1 MGSSSGPSPSS
12 LDRTMVDPEA
22 SRLEL
27 LGACS
32 RGEGAEADLAG
43 RSRFLCPS
51 QTQDI
56 VRSHALEATEASCG
70 RTRGVNCAGDIRR
83 FFVFMS
89 PAIKKCALPVPAP
102 GVACE
107 LLCSTFVSSCWRCQ
121 FFNFKSPD
129 GVWTLTTPILSQH
142 GDEHTSGKKFMLARS
157 STLRMSVLCI
167 LFSFQSTL
175 MNTTLADI
183 SATRLRLQS
192 IRYRSCSYHSCEE
205 MLCSNLYDDAGDDDA
220 SSLRGSDDRH
230 AL

>member
-1 MGSSSGPSPSS
+1 MLCSSGVLHMGSSSGPSPSS

-70 RTRGVNCAGDIRR
+70 RTQGVNCAGDIRR

-89 PAIKKCALPVPAP
+89 PAIKKCALPVLAP

-129 GVWTLTTPILSQH
+129 GAWTLTTPILSQH
-142 GDEHTSGKKFMLARS
+142 GDEHTNVCAVRGSAIIVARS
-157 STLRMSVLCI
+157 SMLRMSVLCI
-167 LFSFQSTL
+167 LFSFQSIL

-183 SATRLRLQS
+183 SATRL
-192 IRYRSCSYHSCEE
+192 CSVAAVT
-205 MLCSNLYDDAGDDDA
+205 LP
-220 SSLRGSDDRH
+220 
-230 AL
+230 